1 MVSGLAA
8 ISSSSWDESQLTYV
22 SKRCRLVVCT
32 EALKVKTHYILW
44 RGWETVLVSDWME
57 PTSLPVCFMCP
68 LLMLVCFHIRGLHML
83 KRNSRQN
90 ATEAFFVNVPVK
102 PSYKSIITMKEAILR
117 FTVFLCSG
125 ENHLQWE
132 CYRHFHDNIAIFRA
146 EQATANMSFFSV
158 THKHKQCCQ
167 CWCSCVE
174 TLVMLPAKFHVVSRL
189 LTVLK
194 IENLMPS

>member
-1 MVSGLAA
+1 MYGGPEGQNTLHIVERLGDCSCFWLDGTNVTSCLLYVPAANVGLFSHSGPP
-8 ISSSSWDESQLTYV
+8 YV
-22 SKRCRLVVCT
+22 KAKLSPKCNRGFFCECT
-32 EALKVKTHYILW
+32 
-44 RGWETVLVSDWME
+44 R
-57 PTSLPVCFMCP
+57 
-68 LLMLVCFHIRGLHML
+68 
-83 KRNSRQN
+83 
-90 ATEAFFVNVPVK
+90 VK
-102 PSYKSIITMKEAILR
+102 PSYKITMKEAILR